1 MKSVAERLL
10 IKPGAGVLLISPGL
24 DGPSLVGP
32 LPYGARWIEPSA
44 SADVVVLF
52 VRNAAELRDRLP
64 AAAAAA
70 SGDRLLWLAYPKLSS
85 GIATDLAR
93 DTITPLT
100 DPLAGLTG
108 MALIAIDSTWSAMR
122 LLPSARYQH

>member
-10 IKPGAGVLLISPGL
+10 IKPGAGVLLISPDL
-24 DGPSLVGP
+24 DGAALLGP
-32 LPYGARWIEPSA
+32 LPAGARWIEPGA
-44 SADVVVLF
+44 AADVVVLF
-52 VRNAAELRDRLP
+52 VRNAAELREQLP

-70 SGDRLLWLAYPKLSS
+70 SGDRLLWLADPKLSS

-93 DTITPLT
+93 DAITPLT
-100 DPLAGLTG
+100 DSLAGLTG

-122 LLPSARYQH
+122 LRPSSRYQR